1 MNSELTCTDCR
12 NVFFGSSVFGNGLG
26 VCNIC
31 RASNEAAKRFEKE
44 SAQRDRHYN
53 SSFNSSYSENTS
65 YNGNN
70 DGVNVGG
77 ITAGFLGA
85 IVGLILMLNGV
96 YDWQVNFATVFI
108 SILFGAFPCFFV
120 FGLLYM
126 AFTE

>member
-31 RASNEAAKRFEKE
+31 RASNEATKRFEKE
-44 SAQRDRHYN
+44 MAQRERHYN
-53 SSFNSSYSENTS
+53 SSFKSSYSENTS
-65 YNGNN
+65 YSGNN

-77 ITAGFLGA
+77 VTAGLLGA
-85 IVGLILMLNGV
+85 IVGMILMLNGV
-96 YDWQVNFATVFI
+96 FDGQVNFATVFV
-108 SILFGAFPCFFV
+108 SLLGGVTCFLV
-120 FGLLYM
+120 IGLLYV